1 MPNILEGQ
9 IRGRNNLCQPY
20 PFNGSIKQRTAKGL
34 IPQFNPDYFLDRQV
48 ALAPAGQVAL
58 APAGQLALAGQVA
71 LAPAAQELG
80 ITKRVSQIDS
90 EHDFLKPRG
99 DYKPKDLFSVK
110 IYNYLMT
117 GDYQQYE
124 CVEHYK
130 DNINFPEFKTC
141 CNSKASFET
150 KAATAI
156 EMREKLQPALVKI
169 TYDEIYQFVGID
181 VDMQNITITDQ
192 DFLQKVIESNGS
204 LNIVIRIADSDGA
217 EEDEDDDE
225 TAGSNQSFAFYISQ
239 FEKDE
244 AEELKKKV
252 SYFVRWYMF
261 SIDIDDL
268 TSPLVQTI
276 PQGIIN
282 ISADAGLGFLK
293 TIFTWEGSEY
303 RQFITAQNFMD
314 SASTG
319 KDILDSSLIQD
330 SDGIKYQTI
339 LGEHAYPLFA
349 NYFSSDD
356 ILICYVLNNGC
367 RFCDENPYCFS
378 LCILDLTHPNAS
390 IRIEDQQQSLI
401 DAVNYVRNPN
411 NDLRNQAHYRQAQR
425 DIYTYIINNLG
436 LVVRY
441 YFGEPTKDFKNNEL
455 HKCGT
460 SGNGIAYIGKV
471 FKIIDKA
478 ITENSLLPTI
488 KTKLDELKT
497 KEKLQSRIPIADS
510 RILNMKTTQDNKQEN
525 EEFLK
530 KLFKL
535 LADYKRTGD
544 YDQMRAVL
552 IEILLFFEG
561 NPEYCVFCTGDE
573 LAALI
578 ARLCAVPTMRQ
589 TGGSGKLT
597 LHRNMELFPLLDADA
612 QLQYELEKQKKLI
625 IAFNKELT
633 KKFVIITGVAIQFHV
648 IMKIRNQLFYYLQE
662 NYPIPG
668 FDFFDSTSLCNAIY
682 ILNHII
688 QEILNLLIDFDLI
701 TYFTTQFAAIQQ
713 ATNIEELQPMI
724 DLMTQIKNMPFN
736 KLGEFISKHFPRFI
750 DPQLGVLTEIKTED
764 IIRGCFV
771 IPGLIVFKNGHC
783 GNVDNTLKKKFNEV
797 ITTRLAEQLKR
808 QEGRRVSH
816 REIMQETE
824 GALIIIKFDKFLN
837 TLLVMEIASQP
848 IVISSFNEFTEVQ
861 PILEGIY
868 QEIGKTSLELYSS
881 LYFQENQD
889 NTPEFNHEILRE
901 SKRYN
906 SDVMP
911 KLNQLQQLQQQL
923 LQPVP
928 LTHVGGGS
936 AKKNGESKKHI
947 MQKGGAR
954 TRINE
959 NSDFGLKQNANVRFI
974 KMIIVD
980 NIKKILRKCYDFMND
995 VYYNYGGMKIRIPF
1009 DTQQLDS
1016 ENYLILYDYIQK
1028 KYDIESFC
1036 NELLYGL
1043 NGLMTT
1049 VKELS
1054 NKFNHDF
1061 TYCDYEEY
1069 PLPQGGSGG
1078 GGSGGGGSGGGGFGG
1093 GGSGGGDS
1101 GEGDSEGGGSGGGV
1115 SGGGDSGEGDSGEGV
1130 NIINLF
1136 NNDSRNIILNIEGI
1150 LLLYN
1155 VYGIYKIKDYYQKT
1169 ILQPQQTGGGNAIR
1183 LNRGEDSRE
1192 GDSGE
1197 GDSEE
1202 GDSGEGEYTQLIE
1215 EEMRNFTEDPFLSAL
1230 SSIMESPKSIIEEIE
1245 RQEQKEKIP
1254 EAASPVDSVAA
1265 GLNDSLFSPFTAGES
1280 PISTG
1285 SVYSPSIASNTFES
1299 GNLSPEENDLTSQV
1313 KEDRK
1318 TAIPLVTILT
1328 DLYDE
1333 QSEDGK
1339 FRLELLELINELKKV
1354 IEQAEDA
1361 LSEREAEG
1369 SQKRSRIPH
1378 QELFLGLH
1386 QKFKEIIAM
1395 IDKKIIAMIDEIT
1408 NERNPKH
1415 RTEDYNG
1422 NGNGGGASYA
1432 SSSLRA
1438 GSNNGGGASASSSLR
1453 EGSNNNGDAIVNID
1467 DALQEAVDLISN
1479 IQNKKATADKES
1491 IIVRIEKILD
1501 YNSSSS
1507 IPLTQDQQIKIDYLV
1522 NYLQNNYKGGSIKN
1536 TKKRQSRTH
1545 KKRIIKKPK
1554 KTYKKNKHFSQHKTR
1569 KINK

>member
-9 IRGRNNLCQPY
+9 IRGRNNLCQLLY
-20 PFNGSIKQRTAKGL
+20 PFNRSIKQRTAKGL
-34 IPQFNPDYFLDRQV
+34 IPQFNQDYFHDRQV
-48 ALAPAGQVAL
+48 AVAPAGQVAL
-58 APAGQLALAGQVA
+58 APAGQVA

-156 EMREKLQPALVKI
+156 EMRENLQPALVKI
-169 TYDEIYQFVGID
+169 TYDEIYHFVVID
-181 VDMQNITITDQ
+181 VGEQTITITDKG
-192 DFLQKVIESNGS
+192 FLQKVIESNGS

-261 SIDIDDL
+261 SIDWDMFSIDIDDL
-268 TSPLVQTI
+268 TSQPEDFQLIRPI

-319 KDILDSSLIQD
+319 KDILDSSLLNYTD
-330 SDGIKYQTI
+330 CIKYQEI
-339 LGEHAYPLFA
+339 LGGHAYPLFA

-378 LCILDLTHPNAS
+378 LCILDLTHSNAS

-401 DAVNYVRNPN
+401 DAVDYVRNPN

-478 ITENSLLPTI
+478 ITESPNLSTI
-488 KTKLDELKT
+488 EIKLDELKT

-510 RILNMKTTQDNKQEN
+510 RILNMKTTPNDKQGN

-552 IEILLFFEG
+552 IEILLFFKD
-561 NPEYCVFCTGDE
+561 NKEYCVFCTGDE

-597 LHRNMELFPLLDADA
+597 LHRNMEFFPLLEADE
-612 QLQYELEKQKKLI
+612 QVQYELEKQKKLI

-633 KKFVIITGVAIQFHV
+633 KKFVIITGVARQFHV

-701 TYFTTQFAAIQQ
+701 TDFTNQYTAIQQ
-713 ATNIEELQPMI
+713 AIYIADLQPMI
-724 DLMTQIKNMPFN
+724 YLMTKIKNMPFN

-808 QEGRRVSH
+808 QQGRRVSP

-881 LYFQENQD
+881 LYFQGNQY
-889 NTPEFNHEILRE
+889 NTLEFNHEIQIKSE
-901 SKRYN
+901 KYN
-906 SDVMP
+906 RDVMP
-911 KLNQLQQLQQQL
+911 KLEQLQQLQQQL
-923 LQPVP
+923 LQPAP

-954 TRINE
+954 TTIIHE
-959 NSDFGLKQNANVRFI
+959 NSDIRLIKHNANVRFI

-995 VYYNYGGMKIRIPF
+995 VYYNYGGMKIQKII
-1009 DTQQLDS
+1009 QQGYMQLDS
-1016 ENYLILYDYIQK
+1016 KKYLILYDYIQE
-1028 KYDIESFC
+1028 KYDIKSFC
-1036 NELLYGL
+1036 DELLYGL

-1054 NKFNHDF
+1054 NKFNDDF

-1078 GGSGGGGSGGGGFGG
+1078 GVS
-1093 GGSGGGDS
+1093 GGDS
-1101 GEGDSEGGGSGGGV
+1101 EEDSGGV
-1115 SGGGDSGEGDSGEGV
+1115 SGGDSEEDSEEDSGGDSEEGGSEGEKK
-1130 NIINLF
+1130 IIKLF
-1136 NNDSRNIILNIEGI
+1136 NYNADRNIIVNIRKILSLN
-1150 LLLYN
+1150 N
-1155 VYGIYKIKDYYQKT
+1155 VYGIYQLKDYYQRT
-1169 ILQPQQTGGGNAIR
+1169 ILPSQQTGGGNVFGR
-1183 LNRGEDSRE
+1183 VTEKQDDDDDDDDDDTEL
-1192 GDSGE
+1192 
-1197 GDSEE
+1197 
-1202 GDSGEGEYTQLIE
+1202 EGE
-1215 EEMRNFTEDPFLSAL
+1215 EMKKITEDPFLSAL
-1230 SSIMESPKSIIEEIE
+1230 SRIMESPEESPESVIEKI
-1245 RQEQKEKIP
+1245 RIQKTKIP
-1254 EAASPVDSVAA
+1254 EAASPVQLVEA
-1265 GLNDSLFSPFTAGES
+1265 GLNNDSPDKTEMDSPIGSSSRASSPINEGSPFSLFSPANLTLES
-1280 PISTG
+1280 ET
-1285 SVYSPSIASNTFES
+1285 
-1299 GNLSPEENDLTSQV
+1299 DLTSQV
-1313 KEDRK
+1313 KEDSEEA
-1318 TAIPLVTILT
+1318 TTLVTILT
-1328 DLYDE
+1328 DLYDGE
-1333 QSEDGK
+1333 SEDGK
-1339 FRLELLELINELKKV
+1339 ISQELLELINEIKKV
-1354 IEQAEDA
+1354 IKQAENA
-1361 LSEREAEG
+1361 LRKRKAEV
-1369 SQKRSRIPH
+1369 SQKRGRTPYPTEIFH
-1378 QELFLGLH
+1378 RLH
-1386 QKFKEIIAM
+1386 KQFEEIIAKSKETLA
-1395 IDKKIIAMIDEIT
+1395 KKTLA
-1408 NERNPKH
+1408 ERNSKH
-1415 RTEDYNG
+1415 RIEDSNG
-1422 NGNGGGASYA
+1422 
-1432 SSSLRA
+1432 
-1438 GSNNGGGASASSSLR
+1438 NGGGASASSSLF
-1453 EGSNNNGDAIVNID
+1453 
-1467 DALQEAVDLISN
+1467 
-1479 IQNKKATADKES
+1479 
-1491 IIVRIEKILD
+1491 
-1501 YNSSSS
+1501 
-1507 IPLTQDQQIKIDYLV
+1507 
-1522 NYLQNNYKGGSIKN
+1522 KGGRN
-1536 TKKRQSRTH
+1536 QNRKKQSRTH